1 MKLLIVDLL
10 ISILNLKQGLS
21 VSDGEL
27 GDHCT
32 RVKNR
37 PVQRDVMAVHLL
49 QDAPVFKAPVK
60 HLVARP
66 HHTLHPKVLHQ
77 VAIIVGALNLIGVP
91 HIAIVGLDVFAWLQ
105 TVQ

>member
-37 PVQRDVMAVHLL
+37 PVHRDVVAVLL
-49 QDAPVFKAPVK
+49 QDALIFKVPVRHFM
-60 HLVARP
+60 ARSC
-66 HHTLHPKVLHQ
+66 HTLHPKVLRR
-77 VAIIVGALNLIGVP
+77 VVVIVGALNLIGVP

>member
-21 VSDGEL
+21 VCNGEL

-32 RVKNR
+32 CVKKR
-37 PVQRDVMAVHLL
+37 PVHRDVVAVLL
-49 QDAPVFKAPVK
+49 QDALIFKVPVRHFM
-60 HLVARP
+60 ARP
-66 HHTLHPKVLHQ
+66 CHTLHPKVLRQ
-77 VAIIVGALNLIGVP
+77 VVVIVGALNLIGMLHV
-91 HIAIVGLDVFAWLQ
+91 AVVGLDVFAWLQ